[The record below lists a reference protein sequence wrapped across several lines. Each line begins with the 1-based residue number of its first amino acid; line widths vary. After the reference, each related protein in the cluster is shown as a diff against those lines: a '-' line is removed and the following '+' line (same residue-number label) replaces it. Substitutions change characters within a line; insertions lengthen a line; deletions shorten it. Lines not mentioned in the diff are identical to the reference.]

1 MYNKRAQ
8 FDEDD
13 DEYNNNDE
21 TMNTTEHNISDSAN
35 LNNLSDFFMFHT
47 TDPYSDEQ
55 SVKSCLSKI
64 INIIE
69 IEEQSQLKNNI
80 SYFHSNKK
88 RKLDQMLTDGGSSS
102 ARPSASASGGITE
115 TNKKV
120 FDPIHEHFS
129 WCPWIRKHLK
139 TEKLICQ
146 LNFEIVNKFMLKTN
160 QKQSDPSSF
169 NLPDMSTYLLN
180 RSKSTDDVVV
190 NSQLLLDKVK
200 SAQSILINSTS
211 NYSFK

>member
-8 FDEDD
+8 LDEDD
-13 DEYNNNDE
+13 EPMANTTQHDTSDSNLTNNN
-21 TMNTTEHNISDSAN
+21 NS
-35 LNNLSDFFMFHT
+35 LSDLFMFHS

-55 SVKSCLSKI
+55 SVKSCLSNI

-69 IEEQSQLKNNI
+69 LEEQSQLKNNI
-80 SYFHSNKK
+80 TLFSDLNKSYSNNKK
-88 RKLDQMLTDGGSSS
+88 RKLDQLNDSNNNNNNKSVND
-102 ARPSASASGGITE
+102 E

-120 FDPIHEHFS
+120 FDPIQEHFN
-129 WCPWIRKHLK
+129 WCPWVSRKQQN
-139 TEKLICQ
+139 KLICQ
-146 LNFEIVNKFMLKTN
+146 INFEIVNKFMLKTN
-160 QKQSDPSSF
+160 QKQSDPNSF

-180 RSKSTDDVVV
+180 RTKSTDDVVV
-190 NSQLLLDKVK
+190 NSQLLLDKIK